1 MKKIKSGANLYGT
14 TNGHYGFLY
23 PDYDNVLAVTEDVM
37 EASPLSFVTG
47 DQSVIAVLVNLNFT
61 KVIVFVKKEDIQG

>member
-1 MKKIKSGANLYGT
+1 MKKIKSGASLYGT

-61 KVIVFVKKEDIQG
+61 KVIVFVKKEDIQS

>member
-14 TNGHYGFLY
+14 TQGHYGFLY
-23 PDYDNVLAVTEDVM
+23 PDYDNILAVTNDVM

-47 DQSVIAVLVNLNFT
+47 DQSVIAVLVKLNFT
-61 KVIVFVKKEDIQG
+61 QVVVFVKKEDIQV

>member
-14 TNGHYGFLY
+14 TQGHYGFLY
-23 PDYDNVLAVTEDVM
+23 PDYDNILAVTNDVM

-47 DQSVIAVLVNLNFT
+47 DQSVIAVLVKLNST
-61 KVIVFVKKEDIQG
+61 QVVVFVKKEDIQV